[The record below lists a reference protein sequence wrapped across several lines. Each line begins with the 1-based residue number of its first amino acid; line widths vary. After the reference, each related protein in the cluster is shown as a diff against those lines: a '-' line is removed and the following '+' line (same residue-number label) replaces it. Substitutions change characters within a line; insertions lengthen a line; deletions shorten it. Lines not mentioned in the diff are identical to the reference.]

1 MKIVLLFFMLMS
13 SLLCSALEK
22 PKQQYKASG
31 GVTDFVVQD
40 DSLYVATQA
49 SCIDIFDLK
58 SAQKLKVIKLP
69 KIEDF
74 MHRSINS
81 KVYSVDI
88 LGDKIV
94 LLSQANRGFRRVHI
108 YENENLELIIS
119 NKEEL
124 YISEVRFLDA
134 KTLLFGLLS
143 SELISYD
150 IDRQKINWRIQ
161 VSHSKFS
168 DLVLNE
174 QKDEIIV
181 ADESGD
187 LKRVSAKDGSLIET
201 LSGENLDN
209 VFQVD
214 YKHGIIATAGQD
226 RRVVVYDV
234 ENFLAYYKQ
243 APFLIYSVGVSPNG
257 KRVAYASDE
266 ENNVEVFEVKSKKVL
281 GKFTGN
287 KMTLTKILFLNEKEF
302 LVASD
307 AKIVNRYIIN
317 KE

>member
-226 RRVVVYDV
+226 RRV
-234 ENFLAYYKQ
+234 
-243 APFLIYSVGVSPNG
+243 
-257 KRVAYASDE
+257 AYASDE